1 MVVTADSV
9 LGLPPL
15 RGNPFDLRPIERI
28 RANDLVG
35 REDILMTW
43 REHIHSQSPRM
54 VLLAGQR
61 GSGKTSLINAISSQ
75 TIDYFVGQY
84 WHNEDPMKRVLSEI
98 SVHFGGHESP
108 LTMNRTIEQTIETLD
123 SKTGPLPLI
132 AFDYPP
138 DADITSFLSMIT
150 PIVKR
155 FRAFVVV
162 SILESKLPSLEGNIK
177 DQFDSI
183 VELRPLRRTQ
193 IQTLSDSRIVK
204 AAREKWRIPTN
215 VLDSLFSTTGG
226 NPGDV
231 ISTLRDLVDEERGL
245 GSDGAL
251 DRLLAWSK
259 ASNPENH
266 DSSPIISS
274 DQTSQLVEQAID
286 ETPANIQQYDL
297 WEHEGEGEQ
306 DDPWE
311 HEGEGEKDDPWEHEG
326 EGEQDGPWE
335 HEGEEEQDDSWE
347 HEGGEEQDGPLTQRT
362 DTSNPLMANLE
373 NQDFNGHSAGQGAA
387 DPEESTAKK
396 EISETKVIESPLEK
410 GEHIDQNPTTL
421 HSAPIKQESGF
432 MGLRGR
438 SKIASDSMPVG
449 PFDEVIS
456 PQEIPTKIFQKT
468 PQNPPK
474 NPVNNTEKNSART
487 EKSDETK
494 VFSSEGELWTVE
506 SEMETTLI
514 RPSATSQLNPDYNS
528 FEQEVTQAASQEN
541 AEFFTEPPPISNSIS
556 SEWQVEEI
564 VDKDHL
570 QSLSDAEE
578 LIVSISRQRE
588 VSPSD
593 PEIQARLEVGRPRL
607 SQIFNSL
614 HRSGILSVRKRGRSR
629 LFRLSDNASDLI

>member
-1 MVVTADSV
+1 
-9 LGLPPL
+9 
-15 RGNPFDLRPIERI
+15 
-28 RANDLVG
+28 
-35 REDILMTW
+35 
-43 REHIHSQSPRM
+43 
-54 VLLAGQR
+54 
-61 GSGKTSLINAISSQ
+61 
-75 TIDYFVGQY
+75 
-84 WHNEDPMKRVLSEI
+84 
-98 SVHFGGHESP
+98 
-108 LTMNRTIEQTIETLD
+108 
-123 SKTGPLPLI
+123 
-132 AFDYPP
+132 
-138 DADITSFLSMIT
+138 
-150 PIVKR
+150 
-155 FRAFVVV
+155 
-162 SILESKLPSLEGNIK
+162 
-177 DQFDSI
+177 
-183 VELRPLRRTQ
+183 
-193 IQTLSDSRIVK
+193 
-204 AAREKWRIPTN
+204 
-215 VLDSLFSTTGG
+215 
-226 NPGDV
+226 
-231 ISTLRDLVDEERGL
+231 
-245 GSDGAL
+245 
-251 DRLLAWSK
+251 
-259 ASNPENH
+259 
-266 DSSPIISS
+266 
-274 DQTSQLVEQAID
+274 
-286 ETPANIQQYDL
+286 ANIQQFDL
-297 WEHEGEGEQ
+297 WEHEEEEEQ
-306 DDPWE
+306 DDL
-311 HEGEGEKDDPWEHEG
+311 
-326 EGEQDGPWE
+326 WE
-335 HEGEEEQDDSWE
+335 HEGEEEQDA
-347 HEGGEEQDGPLTQRT
+347 PLTQRT

-387 DPEESTAKK
+387 DPEESTAMK
-396 EISETKVIESPLEK
+396 EITETKAIDSPLEK
-410 GEHIDQNPTTL
+410 GEHIDQTPTTL
-421 HSAPIKQESGF
+421 HSAPIKQDSGF

-456 PQEIPTKIFQKT
+456 LQEKPTKIFQKT
-468 PQNPPK
+468 PQTPPK

-614 HRSGILSVRKRGRSR
+614 RRSGILSVRKRGRSR